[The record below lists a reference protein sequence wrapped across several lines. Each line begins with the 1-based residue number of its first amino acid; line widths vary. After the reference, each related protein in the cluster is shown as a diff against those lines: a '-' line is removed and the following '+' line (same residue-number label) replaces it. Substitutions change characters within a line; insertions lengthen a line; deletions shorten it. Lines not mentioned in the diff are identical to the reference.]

1 MAEETTILNGGYV
14 TPSYLLS
21 HGFIQYN
28 SVEEGYY
35 HDIPFIE
42 GDLHFKEIE
51 SDRRLFV
58 VTFSKNYDEDKYPD
72 HWHHSIYVQEDA
84 GCGFVCIPEA
94 WWELPVEYFE
104 AIYYGI
110 RGEKPKFTKTIFN
123 CDEFEVLEPKQLAD
137 KK

>member
-1 MAEETTILNGGYV
+1 MGEQTTILNGGNV

-21 HGFIQYN
+21 HGFVQYK
-28 SVEEGYY
+28 SADEVGIHE
-35 HDIPFIE
+35 IPFYSTD
-42 GDLHFKEIE
+42 DLYFVE
-51 SDRRLFV
+51 SNFDRRMFV
-58 VTFSKNYDEDKYPD
+58 VSFSPSYNDDD

-94 WWELPVEYFE
+94 WWDLPVEYFE

-110 RGEKPKFTKTIFN
+110 RGEKPKFTKTVFT
-123 CDEFEVLEPKQLAD
+123 CDEFEVLTQQQLPES